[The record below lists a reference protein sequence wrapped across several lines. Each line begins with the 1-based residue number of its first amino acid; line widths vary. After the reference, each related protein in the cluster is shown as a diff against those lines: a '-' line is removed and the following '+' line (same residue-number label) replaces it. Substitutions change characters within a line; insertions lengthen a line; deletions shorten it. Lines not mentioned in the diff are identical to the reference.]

1 MKNIILIFIAFL
13 AAVSTGYSQVNVPAA
28 VRTAFSK
35 KFPDAK
41 SIKWEKESKTEFEA
55 NFTMMDVK
63 CSANYSITGEWLE
76 TESTISL
83 DALPPKVKAAISSK
97 YKTDEIK
104 GAAKIET
111 VKGKTQYEIDVK
123 KGGKSLELFY
133 NEEGMEVKS

>member
-1 MKNIILIFIAFL
+1 MKNIILIFIVFL
-13 AAVSTGYSQVNVPAA
+13 AAVSAGYSQVNVPAA

-35 KFPDAK
+35 KFPDSK

-63 CSANYSITGEWLE
+63 CSANYIITGEWLE

-83 DALPPKVKAAISSK
+83 DALPAKVKAAISSK

-133 NEEGMEVKS
+133 DQEGMEVKS